1 MLYCKKVNRELNN
14 LITKISNGRIIL
26 ENEVITGHSLYIK
39 DGVIFAIT
47 QNDLDFDKE
56 IDACGNYVSP
66 GFIDLHLHG
75 AADGDFSNASIEQ
88 NIAAVNYHCKHGTTS
103 LFPTTLSA
111 SFEGLM
117 ASLEAL
123 KKTKESAQAMPNI
136 CGAHLEGP
144 YFSKN
149 QCGAQDPQYIRDPDP
164 EEYAGITQQY
174 GHLIKRWSYAPE
186 NPGSEDFQRFLASH
200 GIVGAAGHTDAEYCH
215 VKAAF
220 DLGCKL
226 ITHLYSATSTITRKG
241 GFRHLGVIE
250 SAYLLDEMDVEAIAD
265 GCHLPPLLLQ
275 LIYKLKGPEHMCLI
289 TDAIRYGGRTDCE
302 AVEIGTASVPYIIE
316 DGVAKLADRSAFAG
330 SIATA
335 DALIRTCVEK
345 AGIPLWAA
353 VKMLT
358 QVPARIMGLAQKGQL
373 KEGFDADLVIF
384 DDQIQIK
391 SVIIGGQIKI

>member
-1 MLYCKKVNRELNN
+1 MTVRIKNGKLILPDGIHEGLYLYYA
-14 LITKISNGRIIL
+14 NGRICAVTAQEL
-26 ENEVITGHSLYIK
+26 P
-39 DGVIFAIT
+39 F
-47 QNDLDFDKE
+47 QQE
-56 IDACGNYVSP
+56 IDAAGNFVSP
-66 GFIDLHLHG
+66 GFIDIHVHG
-75 AADGDFSNASIEQ
+75 GDGREFIDATVDAV
-88 NIAAVNYHCKHGTTS
+88 IAAANIHAKHGTTTI
-103 LFPTTLSA
+103 FPTLSA
-111 SFEGLM
+111 FDERTTVAALAAIHESLDS
-117 ASLEAL
+117 ASLL
-123 KKTKESAQAMPNI
+123 PNI
-136 CGAHLEGP
+136 GGVHLEGP

-164 EEYAGITQQY
+164 EEYARITRQY

-200 GIVGAAGHTDAEYCH
+200 GIIGAAGHTDAEYCH
-215 VKAAF
+215 IKAAF

-289 TDAIRYGGRTDCE
+289 TDAIRYGGRTDCD
-302 AVEIGTASVPYIIE
+302 AVESGTKSVPYIIE

-330 SIATA
+330 SIATT

-358 QVPARIMGLAQKGQL
+358 QIPARIMGLAQKGQL
-373 KEGFDADLVIF
+373 KDGFDADLVIF
-384 DDQIQIK
+384 DHQIQIK
-391 SVIIGGQIKI
+391 SVIIGGQIKV

>member
-1 MLYCKKVNRELNN
+1 MTVRIKNGKLILPDGIHEGLYLYYA
-14 LITKISNGRIIL
+14 NGRICAVTAQEL
-26 ENEVITGHSLYIK
+26 P
-39 DGVIFAIT
+39 F
-47 QNDLDFDKE
+47 QQE
-56 IDACGNYVSP
+56 IDAAGNFVSP
-66 GFIDLHLHG
+66 GFIDIHVHG
-75 AADGDFSNASIEQ
+75 GDGWEFIDATVDAV
-88 NIAAVNYHCKHGTTS
+88 IAAANIHAKHGTTTI
-103 LFPTTLSA
+103 FPTLSA
-111 SFEGLM
+111 FDERTTVAALAAIAKSLDS
-117 ASLEAL
+117 ASLL
-123 KKTKESAQAMPNI
+123 PNI
-136 CGAHLEGP
+136 GGVHLEGP

-164 EEYAGITQQY
+164 EEYARITRQY

-200 GIVGAAGHTDAEYCH
+200 GIIGAAGHTDAEYCH
-215 VKAAF
+215 IKAAF

-289 TDAIRYGGRTDCE
+289 TDAIRYGGRTDCD
-302 AVEIGTASVPYIIE
+302 AVESGTKSVPYIIE

-330 SIATA
+330 SIATT

-358 QVPARIMGLAQKGQL
+358 QIPARIMGLAQKGQL
-373 KEGFDADLVIF
+373 KDGFDADLVIF

-391 SVIIGGQIKI
+391 SVIIGGQIKV

>member
-1 MLYCKKVNRELNN
+1 MTVRIKNGKLILPDGIHEGLYLYYA
-14 LITKISNGRIIL
+14 NGRICAVTAQEL
-26 ENEVITGHSLYIK
+26 P
-39 DGVIFAIT
+39 F
-47 QNDLDFDKE
+47 QQE
-56 IDACGNYVSP
+56 IDAAGNFVSP
-66 GFIDLHLHG
+66 GFIDIHVHG
-75 AADGDFSNASIEQ
+75 GDGWEFIDATVDAV
-88 NIAAVNYHCKHGTTS
+88 IAAANIHAKHGTTTI
-103 LFPTTLSA
+103 FPTLSA
-111 SFEGLM
+111 FDERTTVAALAAIAKSLDS
-117 ASLEAL
+117 ASLL
-123 KKTKESAQAMPNI
+123 PNI
-136 CGAHLEGP
+136 GGVHLEGP

-164 EEYAGITQQY
+164 EEYARITRQY
-174 GHLIKRWSYAPE
+174 GHLIRRWSYAPE

-215 VKAAF
+215 IKAAF

-275 LIYKLKGPEHMCLI
+275 LIYKLKGTEHMCLI
-289 TDAIRYGGRTDCE
+289 TDAIRYGGRTDCD
-302 AVEIGTASVPYIIE
+302 AVESGTKSVPYIIE

-330 SIATA
+330 SIATT

-358 QVPARIMGLAQKGQL
+358 QIPARIMGLAQKGQL
-373 KEGFDADLVIF
+373 KDGFDADLVIF

-391 SVIIGGQIKI
+391 SVIIGGQIKV